1 MNDRVDNLLSQ
12 WSEQRPELNNS
23 SLDVVVRV
31 QELAKLLRR
40 DEDEELAKLGLKMW
54 EYDVLSA
61 LRRQGGGYSLPASD
75 LARESM
81 LSSGAMTN
89 RIDRL
94 ESRALVERHVDPDDR
109 RSVRVT
115 LSLIGKTL
123 IDKALESRLALAD
136 EQIALLDNEERHA
149 LAAGL
154 RKVTNVVNE

>member
-75 LARESM
+75 LAREAM

-136 EQIALLDNEERHA
+136 EQIALLNSEERRV